1 MNPSDIASLL
11 AAEQARAEADKEA
24 KDHLYKRDYYAK
36 ASKREG
42 ERFEAAKIDLAAK
55 EKALADLQAKLG
67 QSPSQQL
74 AKKSA

>member
-1 MNPSDIASLL
+1 MNPDQISALL
-11 AAEQARAEADKEA
+11 AAEQNRAKAQAAME
-24 KDHLYKRDYYAK
+24 DHLYKRDYYAK

-42 ERFEAAKIDLAAK
+42 ERFEQAKSKLAQE

-67 QSPSQQL
+67 QPTGNQL